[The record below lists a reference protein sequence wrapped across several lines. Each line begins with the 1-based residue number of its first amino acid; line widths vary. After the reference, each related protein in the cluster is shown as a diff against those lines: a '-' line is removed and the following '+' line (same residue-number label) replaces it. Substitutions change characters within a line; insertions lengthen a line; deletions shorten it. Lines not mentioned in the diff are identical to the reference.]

1 MYKYFAAGDS
11 KALKAFKNRIMFRH
25 LFHTI
30 ALTIAAAVIL
40 SCSGTSGY
48 VTITGYAQGGT
59 YTVKANL
66 EGVDED
72 PETIRVSIDSIL
84 SAIDRS
90 VSGYNKGSL
99 MSRLNAGETIVP
111 DRILA
116 DLYRKSADI
125 FVQTGGCVDVA
136 SAPLYDIWG
145 FGFKQGEFPSDE
157 KVAQVLASSGMDRLV
172 PDMSSVLSSDGSLD
186 PKNLLKEGGGDG
198 QALPQLN
205 FNAVAQGY
213 SCDVVAGY
221 LASIGVEDMMVD
233 IGEIFCKGLNPKGLP
248 WTLGIDRPVDGNN
261 DPGADLQG
269 IFRAP
274 ESPSGIV
281 TSGNYR
287 KFYVRDGR
295 KYAHTV
301 DPRTGFPVTH
311 QLLSATVVA
320 PDAFTADAM
329 ATYCMVVGPE
339 IAKQFISSRD
349 DLEAC
354 LVIAG
359 EDSTAVWCSE
369 GFVLSSL

>member
-1 MYKYFAAGDS
+1 MYKPLLY
-11 KALKAFKNRIMFRH
+11 II
-25 LFHTI
+25 LFT
-30 ALTIAAAVIL
+30 LAAATMI
-40 SCSGTSGY
+40 SCMQSPGY
-48 VTITGYAQGGT
+48 MTFTGYAQGGT

-66 EGVDED
+66 EGVDAS
-72 PETIRVSIDSIL
+72 PESISHSIDSIL

-99 MSRLNAGETIVP
+99 LSRLNAGETIVP
-111 DRILA
+111 DGILV
-116 DLYRKSADI
+116 DLYRKSAVI
-125 FVQTGGCVDVA
+125 YGQTGGCVDVA

-145 FGFKQGEFPSDE
+145 FGFSQGEFPSDAE
-157 KVAQVLASSGMDRLV
+157 VARVLASSGMDRLV
-172 PDMSSVLSSDGSLD
+172 PDMESVLSPDGSLD
-186 PKNLLKEGGGDG
+186 PRALLKDGVGGGG
-198 QALPQLN
+198 QEPALARLN

-213 SCDVVAGY
+213 SCDLVAAY
-221 LASIGVEDMMVD
+221 LSSLGVKDMMVD
-233 IGEIFCKGLNPKGLP
+233 IGEIFCQGLNPKGLP

-274 ESPSGIV
+274 ETPSGIV

-301 DPRTGFPVTH
+301 DPRTGYPVTH

-320 PDAFTADAM
+320 PDAFTADAL

-339 IAKQFISSRD
+339 DARQFISSRD

-354 LVIAG
+354 LVIA
-359 EDSTAVWCSE
+359 EADSTGVWCSD
-369 GFVLSSL
+369 GFVLGSL